1 MATPSTFLP
10 VTLLLFFFLL
20 PRQSLC
26 LQRIRPNRH
35 IVPDPSPES
44 LPPIGA
50 PAPTSGGDLP
60 RLPSERVRA
69 LSPVGYSSDPLQP
82 ASGPAPSESPSSESG
97 SAIPFI
103 SSSPAVPIP
112 TGITDT
118 ASILPLPSPGA
129 NALVTGQGTVIQIQ
143 LIWAVFLMIFSF
155 WAST

>member
-1 MATPSTFLP
+1 MAAPSAFLP
-10 VTLLLFFFLL
+10 VILLLFFFFFL

-26 LQRIRPNRH
+26 LRTRPNRL

-44 LPPIGA
+44 FPPIGA

-60 RLPSERVRA
+60 RLPSEGVHA

-82 ASGPAPSESPSSESG
+82 ASRPTPSEAPSSESG

-118 ASILPLPSPGA
+118 ASILPLPSPGG
-129 NALVTGQGTVIQIQ
+129 NALATGQGSLIQIQ
-143 LIWAVFLMIFSF
+143 LMWALILMIFSF